1 MSDSNHSDTS
11 NYGYTPSTAWC
22 IAFIVLFSIS
32 GLVHCYQGWRAKYWV
47 IYATLVLGAAVE
59 VLGWAGRLWSSQN
72 VLLLTPFLMQI
83 ST

>member
-1 MSDSNHSDTS
+1 MSEHTDVS

-22 IAFIVLFSIS
+22 AVFIALFAIS
-32 GLVHCYQGWRAKYWV
+32 GLVHCFQAYRAKYWV
-47 IYATLVLGAAVE
+47 IYPTLVIGALTE
-59 VLGWAGRLWSSQN
+59 VLGWSARLWSSQN